1 MDNLREQDILLREF
15 SYITILLLIQRSLIS
30 DPYSVPKSP
39 HQNIPRN
46 KSSISTFLLKKVR
59 LKGFVKEMYL
69 FVISGSKLTN
79 LNKE

>member
-1 MDNLREQDILLREF
+1 MDNLREQDRSLREF
-15 SYITILLLIQRSLIS
+15 SHIIILLLIQLSLIS

-46 KSSISTFLLKKVR
+46 KSAVSVVLLKKVR
-59 LKGFVKEMYL
+59 LKGFIKEMYL

-79 LNKE
+79 LSKE